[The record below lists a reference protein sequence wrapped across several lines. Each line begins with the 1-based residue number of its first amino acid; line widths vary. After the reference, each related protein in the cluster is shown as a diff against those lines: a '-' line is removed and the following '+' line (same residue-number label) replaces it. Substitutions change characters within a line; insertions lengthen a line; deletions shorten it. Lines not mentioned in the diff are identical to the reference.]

1 MDMLRMERS
10 FHPVGQGAFYSE
22 HFLCGCERV
31 NVVYDCGTLTEKS
44 ITDREI
50 KKTFQRGETVDAVF
64 ISHLHKDHISGIPDL
79 IKFCDVKRIFFPVL
93 TETDK
98 CLSKIKAIVDEDG
111 RFTVKDDWFTVK
123 FIDSPL
129 KAISDIERD
138 YSKDVKLIGIL
149 PADPNDILDIPDIP
163 DIPESEHDFGM
174 DIEFPDGIRGVC
186 DYTLPSGVNVANK
199 IHGKLKCQEIGWP
212 FWTYVPY
219 NFSMSRRIN
228 MLIAEIENRLGISYD
243 ELMELGRNPDSY
255 RNRIEKIKGAY
266 KKLTKDFNSHS
277 MTLYSRGVNL
287 HIEEMYAKIG
297 GCKNIVLDCDCY
309 WNLRSL
315 EDSACLY
322 SSGCLYT
329 GDYDMKIH
337 GAMDELG
344 KKYSQY
350 WNEILLIQIPHH
362 GSLNNYNSALVKRGG
377 IYIISAGTGKRF
389 GHPSS
394 SVICDICIKGGHPVV
409 ITEIE
414 ESLACFGMTFR

>member
-50 KKTFQRGETVDAVF
+50 MKTFQRGETVDAVF

-98 CLSKIKAIVDEDG
+98 CLSKIKAKVDG
-111 RFTVKDDWFTVK
+111 DDEFTVK

-129 KAISDIERD
+129 KAIRDIESD

-149 PADPNDILDIPDIP
+149 SDEENDIPNSRFDSGTDMRFLEGIP
-163 DIPESEHDFGM
+163 
-174 DIEFPDGIRGVC
+174 GVC
-186 DYTLPSGVNVANK
+186 DYTLPSGVDVANE
-199 IHGKLKCQEIGWP
+199 IHAKPKLQEIVRP

-219 NFSMSRRIN
+219 NFRMSGRTNI
-228 MLIAEIENRLGISYD
+228 LIAELENYKISRN

-255 RNRIEKIKGAY
+255 RNRIKEIKKVY

-277 MTLYSRGVNL
+277 MTLYSGSVNL
-287 HIEEMYAKIG
+287 NIEEMYAKIG
-297 GCKNIVLDCDCY
+297 GCKNIVWDCDCHWY
-309 WNLRSL
+309 LRSL

-329 GDYDMKIH
+329 GDYDMTSQSV
-337 GAMDELG
+337 MDELG
-344 KKYSQY
+344 KKYEKY
-350 WNEILLIQIPHH
+350 WNKILLMQIPHH
-362 GSLNNYNSALVKRGG
+362 GSQKNYNSLLVKRGG
-377 IYIISAGTGKRF
+377 IYIISAGTVNSFK
-389 GHPSS
+389 HPSG
-394 SVICDICIKGGHPVV
+394 SVIRDICIQGGHPVV